1 MGFIKNIE
9 VWQNHR
15 PRVCNFDITDF
26 CNYSAIGNTCT
37 DNSDLPNFEELFFT
51 QTATYNAW
59 LKAID
64 EYFTA
69 SISFYYDAGYTDP
82 DTGAVII
89 PDGLY
94 NEKCVPLANFT
105 ALCDLYYGPTG
116 FNEKNIDFI
125 IKKAQIQNALR
136 LNTDPDKKTGVYTY
150 TINIPVAP
158 FTPTQPYTY
167 TVDFTDYQIFKY
179 DMYLDYRNILGI
191 LMQQLKKIMTAT
203 ADHPL
208 TAFNIPPET
217 CSDVQIGTQIWTKCN
232 LDVTTYR
239 NGDIIPQVQDPVQ
252 WANLTTGAWCYYNN
266 DTANGPVTGKL
277 YNWYAVNDPRGLAP
291 TGYHVPSDIEWS
303 TLINFLET
311 AVGVGY
317 AGGEM
322 KTIGRVCT
330 TITDGSNW
338 LSPNTD
344 ANNRSGFTGLP
355 GGGRSD
361 TGSYSHIGDNG
372 YWWTSTAED
381 IASARF
387 YNLKYDFGDIFRGS
401 NVNNTGFSVRL
412 IKDQVCADVTIGTQT
427 WTSCNLSVTTY
438 NNGDAIPQV
447 TDPTQWAS
455 LTTGA
460 WCYYNNDPLTEPL
473 YGKLYNWYA
482 INDPRGI
489 ALPGY
494 YLPTD
499 ADWTILTNYLGG
511 DTVAG
516 GKMKEVGTTHWLAP
530 NTSATNSSRFTGLP
544 GGYRNENGTY
554 SNIGNFGQWWS
565 STEYNT
571 SNAWMIYLSY
581 AGGVAPIDVNEKTF
595 GLSVRLIKY

>member
-9 VWQNHR
+9 VWQNHI

-37 DNSDLPNFEELFFT
+37 DNTALPDLTELFFT
-51 QTATYNAW
+51 SNATHNAW
-59 LKAID
+59 LKAIN
-64 EYFTA
+64 EYFTG
-69 SISFYYDAGYTDP
+69 SISFYYDIEYIDP
-82 DTGAVII
+82 NSGAVII

-94 NEKCVPLANFT
+94 NEKCVPLTNFT

-217 CSDVQIGTQIWTKCN
+217 CTDVQIGTQIWTKCN

-239 NGDIIPQVQDPVQ
+239 NGDTIPQVQDPVQ
-252 WANLTTGAWCYYNN
+252 WANLTTGAWCYYDN

-291 TGYHVPSDIEWS
+291 TGYHVPSNTEWS
-303 TLINFLET
+303 TLVNFLGGED
-311 AVGVGY
+311 Y

-338 LSPNTD
+338 SSPNTE
-344 ANNRSGFTGLP
+344 ASNRSGFTGLP
-355 GGGRSD
+355 GGNR
-361 TGSYSHIGDNG
+361 
-372 YWWTSTAED
+372 
-381 IASARF
+381 
-387 YNLKYDFGDIFRGS
+387 
-401 NVNNTGFSVRL
+401 
-412 IKDQVCADVTIGTQT
+412 
-427 WTSCNLSVTTY
+427 
-438 NNGDAIPQV
+438 DA
-447 TDPTQWAS
+447 
-455 LTTGA
+455 
-460 WCYYNNDPLTEPL
+460 
-473 YGKLYNWYA
+473 
-482 INDPRGI
+482 
-489 ALPGY
+489 
-494 YLPTD
+494 
-499 ADWTILTNYLGG
+499 
-511 DTVAG
+511 
-516 GKMKEVGTTHWLAP
+516 
-530 NTSATNSSRFTGLP
+530 TGLFDYI
-544 GGYRNENGTY
+544 GIFGY
-554 SNIGNFGQWWS
+554 WWS
-565 STEYNT
+565 STQN
-571 SNAWMIYLSY
+571 
-581 AGGVAPIDVNEKTF
+581 GVNEAWFLNLTSYSGFADRSYSEKTQ
-595 GLSVRLIKY
+595 GLSVRFIKD